1 MERSRVVD
9 LLKQLNI
16 NKTNQ
21 RVEIL
26 RCINEMDNP
35 FSARI
40 LHESLLISDIN
51 RTTVYR
57 TLACFKEKGLVQ
69 FVFQS
74 GRTEYFSSAC
84 KETSI
89 HAHFQCEIC
98 GKRFCMKPFSSADL
112 SSIQKMA
119 EPGFEI
125 QGFKLL
131 FTGLCPGCKREED
144 RRERDFIK

>member
-1 MERSRVVD
+1 MERSRVVA
-9 LLKQLNI
+9 LLKQRNI
-16 NKTNQ
+16 RKTDQ

-26 RCINEMDNP
+26 RCINEMDTP

-40 LHESLLISDIN
+40 LYKSLLLSGIN

-69 FVFQS
+69 LVFHS
-74 GRTEYFSSAC
+74 GRTDYFSSPC

-89 HAHFQCEIC
+89 HGHFQCEIC
-98 GKRFCMKPFSSADL
+98 GKWFCMKPFSPGDL
-112 SSIQKMA
+112 RSIQKMG

-125 QGFKLL
+125 QGIDLL
-131 FTGLCPGCKREED
+131 FTGLCPECQRE
-144 RRERDFIK
+144 I